1 MTASGSNGRDA
12 RSCGEPD
19 PKAYASLLD
28 PASPERNFGVTGQ
41 TAWIYYTQLNYQDCH
56 MTLDRDLMRIPVEI
70 TMTP

>member
-1 MTASGSNGRDA
+1 MPERRPIKDDTVIATAGRD
-12 RSCGEPD
+12 
-19 PKAYASLLD
+19 
-28 PASPERNFGVTGQ
+28 PERNFGVTGR